1 MKYFFPVL
9 MAIMILF
16 GIGLTLT
23 PYIANWLIPV
33 TASSYQQAKSADARQ
48 AVADWF
54 GVKPEQIKSA
64 QAIRQR
70 TPAGNTAWLSFE
82 TDREPVV
89 QFVVSARLNQV
100 NLDQNA
106 LQTIWLGNALP
117 VDWWQPAA
125 LKRETYFEG
134 KTENR
139 TVALMYNDELQKG
152 YLLIK
157 TTEKPNDKSK
167 NSF

>member
-9 MAIMILF
+9 MGFLILS
-16 GIGLTLT
+16 GLILTAT
-23 PYIANWLIPV
+23 PYIADWLLPV
-33 TASSYQQAKSADARQ
+33 TASRYQQAKPEDARQ

-70 TPAGNTAWLSFE
+70 TAEGNTAWLMFE
-82 TDREPVV
+82 AAREPVV
-89 QFVVSARLNQV
+89 QFVVNARLKQENLDQV
-100 NLDQNA
+100 NLQA
-106 LQTIWLGNALP
+106 LWLTDAPKLA
-117 VDWWQPAA
+117 WWQPAE
-125 LKRETYFEG
+125 LKRETYFLG

-139 TVALMYNDELQKG
+139 TLALMYNEAMQKG
-152 YLLIK
+152 YLLVK
-157 TTEKPNDKSK
+157 TTETASDKTK